1 MIKILNTN
9 KIVDILN
16 YFKTNNEI
24 YFPKTLNSLLTD
36 GHLQLRN
43 LIFNQYIIPIAE
55 MADSEIKKL
64 ALFDFRSYGEY
75 TMYVLLMCGNIDK
88 NFLEKCYKKIL
99 ENNFKIKKISVRFLS
114 SDLNS
119 NIVDLLDLENFEKEL
134 EVKLGDNTFY
144 QFSSF
149 YE

>member
-1 MIKILNTN
+1 MIKILNAN